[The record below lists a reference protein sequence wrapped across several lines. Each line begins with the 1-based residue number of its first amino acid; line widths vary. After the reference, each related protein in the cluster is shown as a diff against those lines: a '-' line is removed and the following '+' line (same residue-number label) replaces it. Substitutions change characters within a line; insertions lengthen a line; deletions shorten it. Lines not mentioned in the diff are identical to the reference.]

1 MKWTD
6 GSKIKYYSIR
16 NREYAVSFADFAID
30 MHCILHVII
39 HVSHCRYWSDYEAGF
54 GDLTGNHWLGLTK
67 LARLTASGPV
77 QLHVYLEAFDAG
89 DWAYALYDSFQI
101 TDASDDY
108 RLSVSGYSGTAG
120 NAMDGSTQSA
130 NGMRFTTRDRD
141 NDVYGGSCA
150 EEFSG
155 SWWYRACHHANLNG
169 LYLGGAHASRGNGIN
184 WKPYKDQY
192 YSLKTTIMKIKP
204 VN

>member
-1 MKWTD
+1 M
-6 GSKIKYYSIR
+6 I
-16 NREYAVSFADFAID
+16 
-30 MHCILHVII
+30 
-39 HVSHCRYWSDYEAGF
+39 RYWSDYEAGF

-77 QLHVYLEAFDAG
+77 QLHVYLEAFDTG

-108 RLSVSGYSGTAG
+108 RLNVSGYSGTAG
-120 NAMDGSTQSA
+120 DGLYNTPYLA
-130 NGMRFTTRDRD
+130 DGMRFSTRDSD
-141 NDVYGGSCA
+141 NDLHPHRNCA
-150 EEFSG
+150 DYYSG
-155 SWWYRACHHANLNG
+155 AWWYRACHRASLNG
-169 LYLGGAHASRGNGIN
+169 LYLAGTHTSVADGVN
-184 WKPYKDQY
+184 WVPYKSFF